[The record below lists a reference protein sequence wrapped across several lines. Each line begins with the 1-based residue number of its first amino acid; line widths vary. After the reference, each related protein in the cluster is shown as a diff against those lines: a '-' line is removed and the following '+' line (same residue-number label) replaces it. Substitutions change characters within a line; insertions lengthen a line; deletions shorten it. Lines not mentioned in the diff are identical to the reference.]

1 MAQLSLCALFATL
14 ITAAAIAQD
23 LHLSKLTVVRATFD
37 AHYHGRFLT
46 FFSEQK
52 MKRLLTLS
60 AVLTVFAGSAH
71 AAAAN
76 FCNAEDGCT
85 TDFTVYV
92 ENNASVTVT
101 SVNITQEKGAASCE
115 KVKKT
120 VSRNVAGGTGMDPG
134 QTFRISVN
142 PICKYKVVYKT
153 TKGCVGDKTTH
164 IKPSDFAASR
174 DTVKLLNACGTLNAK
189 VSSKKSDA

>member
-1 MAQLSLCALFATL
+1 MRPKYLNLSALL
-14 ITAAAIAQD
+14 LTAA
-23 LHLSKLTVVRATFD
+23 
-37 AHYHGRFLT
+37 G
-46 FFSEQK
+46 
-52 MKRLLTLS
+52 
-60 AVLTVFAGSAH
+60 FALIVGSAH
-71 AAAAN
+71 AAAVD
-76 FCNAEDGCT
+76 FCTSEDGCA
-85 TDFTVYV
+85 DAETVFI
-92 ENNASVTVT
+92 ENNAAATVT
-101 SVNITQEKGAASCE
+101 SVNITQEKSAASCE

-142 PICKYKVVYKT
+142 PIGKYKVVYKT

-174 DTVKLLNACGTLNAK
+174 NTVKLLNACGTLNAK